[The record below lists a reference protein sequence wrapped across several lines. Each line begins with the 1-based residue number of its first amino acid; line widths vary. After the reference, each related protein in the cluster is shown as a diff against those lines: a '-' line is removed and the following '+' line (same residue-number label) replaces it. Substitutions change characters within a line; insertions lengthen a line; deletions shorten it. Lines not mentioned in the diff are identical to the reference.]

1 VGREAPRCRAQGRP
15 LRVAAGRVSNDGS
28 HDIFRIVRPGVEPA
42 NTVEQLRADIDRG
55 RTGDKIAG
63 PDPAAAPLGADE
75 EAAGTPLRPEAV
87 AAARARSAHARCVHL
102 VTRAA
107 WARLGCFL

>member
-1 VGREAPRCRAQGRP
+1 MT
-15 LRVAAGRVSNDGS
+15 SS
-28 HDIFRIVRPGVEPA
+28 RIVRPGVEPA
-42 NTVEQLRADIDRG
+42 NTVEQLRADIDSG

-87 AAARARSAHARCVHL
+87 AAARGSERARPVRPSRHESGL
-102 VTRAA
+102 GAA
-107 WARLGCFL
+107 WVLVVIVAVVAAAAAVTSWLMLR